1 MKPIGHE
8 AAAETFL
15 LSAILALAGGFMD
28 AYSFLTRGGVF
39 ANAETGNMV
48 LLGAYLLQGKPL
60 KALTYLVPVLAYAAG
75 VLVAEHARARLLKRR
90 PDFHWRLFILGTEI
104 CVLVGVS
111 LLPEPLDLLA
121 NVLVA
126 FTCAMQYESFRKVRG
141 NAFASTMC
149 TGNLRSGTENLF
161 RYRQTGDRIAR
172 DKMITYYGIIAIFI
186 TGAALGALFSGL
198 LGRRAILVCA
208 CILLV
213 SFLLLHSLGREVPE
227 KDDAEGEL

>member
-1 MKPIGHE
+1 
-8 AAAETFL
+8 
-15 LSAILALAGGFMD
+15 MD

-75 VLVAEHARARLLKRR
+75 VLVAEHARADLLRRR
-90 PDFHWRLFILGTEI
+90 PHLHWRLCILGTEI
-104 CVLVGVS
+104 LVLTWVAF
-111 LLPEPLDLLA
+111 LPDTLDLLA

-161 RYRQTGDRIAR
+161 RYRQTGDEKAR
-172 DKMITYYGIIAIFI
+172 EKMLTYYGIIAIFI
-186 TGAALGALFSGL
+186 SGAALGTLFSGL
-198 LGRRAILVCA
+198 LGRRAVLVCA
-208 CILLV
+208 GVVLAG
-213 SFLLLHSLGREVPE
+213 FLLLLSLGREVPE
-227 KDDAEGEL
+227 KDGPEGEL